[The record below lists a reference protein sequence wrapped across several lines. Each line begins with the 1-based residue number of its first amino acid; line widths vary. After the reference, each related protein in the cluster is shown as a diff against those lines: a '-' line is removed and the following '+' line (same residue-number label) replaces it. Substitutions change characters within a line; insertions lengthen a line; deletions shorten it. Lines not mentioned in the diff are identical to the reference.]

1 MDGVHNNTITGVV
14 VVKARE
20 GIFKSWYFVIGMKTM
35 ATVIDRRGMQH
46 GGVAKEKR
54 IEIENIFI
62 ITGAGQTYLHLD
74 ARALL

>member
-1 MDGVHNNTITGVV
+1 
-14 VVKARE
+14 
-20 GIFKSWYFVIGMKTM
+20 M

-74 ARALL
+74 ARALLSEVYPGQIRMSWG

>member
-1 MDGVHNNTITGVV
+1 
-14 VVKARE
+14 
-20 GIFKSWYFVIGMKTM
+20 M

-74 ARALL
+74 ARAPSSEGISGSD